1 MFLFDQ
7 FVDAVQE
14 GKKYFVNSF
23 VSDSK
28 LKMELNTFIDKQTA
42 FTKQAFAT
50 TQTVIEKGTDEVL
63 KFTKK

>member
-14 GKKYFVNSF
+14 GKKYFVNTF

-28 LKMELNTFIDKQTA
+28 LKLELNTFIDKQTA
-42 FTKQAFAT
+42 FTKQIAKT
-50 TQTVIEKGTDEVL
+50 SQTVIEKSTDEVL
-63 KFTKK
+63 KFYKK

>member
-28 LKMELNTFIDKQTA
+28 LKSELNTFIDKQTA
-42 FTKQAFAT
+42 FTKQCFTT
-50 TQTVIEKGTDEVL
+50 TQTVIEKGSDEVL
-63 KFTKK
+63 KFVKK